1 MAIMRDVLS
10 AIRWLRKNPWFTL
23 AVTAILGLGIGA
35 TTAVFSIVDA
45 VLLRP
50 LPYQSSSTL
59 VRIEETGRERVISYH
74 TARDYL
80 FWRGRSDLFE
90 KTVPYRRDV
99 VTLTN
104 IGAPDQVFAV
114 RTSAKLFSLL
124 GVPARLGRSLIDSDD
139 ALSAPN
145 VAVLSERLWRR
156 VFRSDPSVIG
166 RAITVSDEV
175 FTVVGVMPPEFEFPL
190 ANTEMWIPLRLDPES
205 NLGLQVVG
213 RTRNGLPLPQVQA
226 AMEIVARQLE
236 RQNPKE
242 NAGLRMRVLPW
253 QETPDQ
259 KYRLSLVL
267 ILAAVSLVLL
277 IGCAN
282 VGSLL
287 LSRAVQRQK
296 EMAIRASL
304 GAGFWRIV
312 RQLLA
317 ESLMLAVL
325 ASAAGIAVA
334 HYLLQFLLRQMA
346 LLPIVIPHVQ
356 RVALNGRVLLFNLG
370 LCLLLACV
378 CSLAPAVFASK
389 TDVQGVLRSGQ
400 ATGTRS
406 STRLFSVL
414 IASEAAFACLLLVGS
429 GLLVRSLIRLQRA
442 DTGFRTEH
450 VLTMRVPLG
459 TQTQPRPGDKYASR
473 SNQIEFYRRVLERLE
488 KVPGVSAVAVVNNLP
503 LSGSN
508 TTTVYRGTDGTL
520 KGVLTRTV
528 SPQYFAV
535 MGMPLIK
542 GRGFSEADQADSP
555 GVAIINGYWAREL
568 FPDRDPIGRF
578 LPSEDGGRGA
588 QVVGVVKNSWQSGW
602 DQPTKAELYI
612 PYRQYIFGAFLAT
625 IVVRTSSEPLTLA
638 DTLRKEI
645 WAVDP
650 SEPVL
655 KIETMDDVIANSI
668 WQPRFSAW
676 VFSVLG
682 VLALLLTAAGI
693 YGVVAYTTALRAKEV
708 GIRVALGASP
718 RKIAAVVLRGT
729 IIPLSAGLAVSL
741 VAALVLARLL
751 TSILY
756 ETSGAD
762 PIAYLAAAALLL
774 AIGAVASARP
784 AWKAAAAD
792 PLTALRTE

>member
-1 MAIMRDVLS
+1 MMRDVLS
-10 AIRWLRKNPWFTL
+10 AVRWLRKNPWFTL
-23 AVTAILGLGIGA
+23 AVTAILGLAIGA

-59 VRIEETGRERVISYH
+59 VKIEETGRERVIGYISPS
-74 TARDYL
+74 TSDYL

-99 VTLTN
+99 LTLTN

-114 RTSAKLFSLL
+114 RTSAKLFTML
-124 GVPARLGRSLIDSDD
+124 GVPARLGRPLIDSDD
-139 ALSAPN
+139 ALNAPN
-145 VAVLSERLWRR
+145 VALLSDRLWRR
-156 VFRSDPSVIG
+156 IFRSDPGVIG
-166 RAITVSDEV
+166 RAITVSDQLY
-175 FTVVGVMPPEFEFPL
+175 TVVGVMPPEFEFPV

-205 NLGLQVVG
+205 SVGLDVVG
-213 RTRNGLPLPQVQA
+213 QTRNGLPLPQVQS

-242 NAGLRMRVLPW
+242 NAGLRIRVLPW
-253 QETPDQ
+253 QETPDR

-325 ASAAGIAVA
+325 ASGAGIAAA
-334 HYLLQFLLRQMA
+334 HYLVQFLLRQMA
-346 LLPIVIPHVQ
+346 ALPLVIPHVQ
-356 RVALNGRVLLFNLG
+356 RVALNGRVLLFNTV
-370 LCLLLACV
+370 LCLLLACL
-378 CSLAPAVFASK
+378 CSLAPAVFASR

-400 ATGTRS
+400 ATGTKP
-406 STRLFSVL
+406 STRLFSIL
-414 IASEAAFACLLLVGS
+414 IASEAGLACLLLVGS
-429 GLLVRSLIRLQRA
+429 GLLVHSLIRLQKA

-459 TQTQPRPGDKYASR
+459 ARTQPRPGGKYDSR
-473 SNQIEFYRRVLERLE
+473 SSQIEFYRRVLERLE
-488 KVPGVSAVAVVNNLP
+488 RVPGVDAVAVVNNLP

-508 TTTVYRGTDGTL
+508 TTTIYRGTDGAV
-520 KGVLTRTV
+520 KGVMTRTV
-528 SPQYFAV
+528 SPRYFAV
-535 MGMPLIK
+535 MGTPLIK
-542 GRGFSEADQADSP
+542 GRAFSEADLADSP
-555 GVAIINGYWAREL
+555 RVAIINEYWEREL
-568 FPDRDPIGRF
+568 FPDRDPIGQS
-578 LPSEDGGRGA
+578 LPSEGGAPGA

-602 DQPTKAELYI
+602 DQPVKAELYI

-625 IVVRTSSEPLTLA
+625 IVVRTSGEPLTLA
-638 DTLRKEI
+638 NALRKEI

-655 KIETMDDVIANSI
+655 RIETMDDVIANSI

-718 RKIAAVVLRGT
+718 RRIAMVVLRGT
-729 IIPLSAGLAVSL
+729 IMPLSTGLAVSI

-751 TSILY
+751 TSILF

-774 AIGAVASARP
+774 AVGALASARP

-792 PLTALRTE
+792 PLMALRTE

>member
-1 MAIMRDVLS
+1 MRDVLS
-10 AIRWLRKNPWFTL
+10 AIRWLRKNPWFAL

-45 VLLRP
+45 VLIRP

-59 VRIEETGRERVISYH
+59 VKIEETGRERVISYSPVN
-74 TARDYL
+74 DYL
-80 FWRGRSDLFE
+80 YWRDRNDLFE
-90 KTVPYRRDV
+90 KTAPYRRDV
-99 VTLTN
+99 LTLTN
-104 IGAPDQVFAV
+104 IGAPDQVFTV
-114 RTSAKLFSLL
+114 RTSAKLFSML
-124 GVPARLGRSLIDSDD
+124 GVPARLGRPLIDADD
-139 ALSAPN
+139 ALNAPN
-145 VAVLSERLWRR
+145 VALLSDRLWRR

-166 RAITVSDEV
+166 RSITVSDELY
-175 FTVVGVMPPEFEFPL
+175 TIVGVMPPEFEFPL

-205 NLGLQVVG
+205 SVGLQVVG
-213 RTRNGLPLPQVQA
+213 QTRSGLRLSQVQG

-236 RQNPKE
+236 RRDPKE
-242 NAGLRMRVLPW
+242 NAGLRIRVSPW
-253 QETPDQ
+253 LETPDQ

-304 GAGFWRIV
+304 GAGFWRVV

-317 ESLMLAVL
+317 ESLMLAML
-325 ASAAGIAVA
+325 ASATGIAVA
-334 HYLLQFLLRQMA
+334 HYLLQFLLRQLA
-346 LLPIVIPHVQ
+346 VLPIVIPHVQ

-378 CSLAPAVFASK
+378 CSVAPAVFASR
-389 TDVQGVLRSGQ
+389 TDVQSVLRSGQ
-400 ATGTRS
+400 ATGTKS
-406 STRLFSVL
+406 STRLFSIL

-429 GLLVRSLIRLQRA
+429 GLLVHSLIRLQKA

-459 TQTQPRPGDKYASR
+459 TQTQPKPGGQYASK
-473 SNQIEFYRRVLERLE
+473 SSQIEFYQRVLERLE

-503 LSGSN
+503 LSGS
-508 TTTVYRGTDGTL
+508 TTTTIYRGTDGTV

-535 MGMPLIK
+535 MGTPLIK
-542 GRGFSEADQADSP
+542 GRVFSEADQADSP
-555 GVAIINGYWAREL
+555 EVAIINEYWAREL
-568 FPDRDPIGRF
+568 FPDRDPIGQL
-578 LPSEDGGRGA
+578 LPSEGGGQAGR
-588 QVVGVVKNSWQSGW
+588 VVGVVKNSWQSGW
-602 DQPTKAELYI
+602 DQPTKAEKYI
-612 PYRQYIFGAFLAT
+612 PYRQFIFGAFLAT
-625 IVVRTSSEPLTLA
+625 IVVRTSGEPLALA
-638 DTLRKEI
+638 NTLRKEI

-655 KIETMDDVIANSI
+655 RIETMDDVIANSI

-682 VLALLLTAAGI
+682 GLALLLTAAGI

-718 RKIAAVVLRGT
+718 QRIIAVVLRGT
-729 IIPLSAGLAVSL
+729 IMPLSAGLAASL

-756 ETSGAD
+756 EISGAD
-762 PIAYLAAAALLL
+762 PIPYLAAAALLL
-774 AIGAVASARP
+774 AIGALASARP

>member
-1 MAIMRDVLS
+1 MRDLLS
-10 AIRWLRKNPWFTL
+10 AVRWLRKNPWFAL

-50 LPYQSSSTL
+50 LPYRSSSTL
-59 VRIEETGRERVISYH
+59 VKIEETGRERVISYH
-74 TARDYL
+74 SARDYL
-80 FWRGRSDLFE
+80 LWRDRSDLFE
-90 KTVPYRRDV
+90 RTVPYRRDV

-104 IGAPDQVFAV
+104 IGAPDQVFTV

-124 GVPARLGRSLIDSDD
+124 GVPARLGRPLIDSDD
-139 ALSAPN
+139 ALSAPT
-145 VAVLSERLWRR
+145 VAVLSDRLWRR
-156 VFRSDPSVIG
+156 AFRSDPSVIG
-166 RAITVSDEV
+166 RAITLSDEM

-190 ANTEMWIPLRLDPES
+190 ANTEMWIPLHLDPES

-213 RTRNGLPLPQVQA
+213 RTKSGLSLSQVQA

-242 NAGLRMRVLPW
+242 NAGLRIRVLPW

-259 KYRLSLVL
+259 KYRLSLAL

-334 HYLLQFLLRQMA
+334 HYLLQFLLKQMA

-378 CSLAPAVFASK
+378 CSLAPAVFASR
-389 TDVQGVLRSGQ
+389 TDVQGVLRSGR
-400 ATGTRS
+400 ATGTSS
-406 STRLFSVL
+406 STRLFSIL

-429 GLLVRSLIRLQRA
+429 GLLVHSLIRLQKA
-442 DTGFRTEH
+442 DTGFRTER

-459 TQTQPRPGDKYASR
+459 TQTQRPGDKYASK
-473 SNQIEFYRRVLERLE
+473 SSQIEFYRRVLERLE
-488 KVPGVSAVAVVNNLP
+488 KVPGVSSVAVVNNLP

-520 KGVLTRTV
+520 KGVQTRTV

-535 MGMPLIK
+535 MGTPLIK
-542 GRGFSEADQADSP
+542 GRVFSEADQADSP
-555 GVAIINGYWAREL
+555 GVAIINEFWAREL

-578 LPSEDGGRGA
+578 LPSEEGGSSGGL
-588 QVVGVVKNSWQSGW
+588 VVGVVKDSWQSGW

-612 PYRQYIFGAFLAT
+612 PYRQFIFGAFLAT
-625 IVVRTSSEPLTLA
+625 IVVRTSGEPLTLA

-655 KIETMDDVIANSI
+655 RIETMDDVIANSI

-676 VFSVLG
+676 VFSVLAG
-682 VLALLLTAAGI
+682 LALLLTAAGI

-718 RKIAAVVLRGT
+718 QRIVTVVLRGA
-729 IIPLSAGLAVSL
+729 IIPLCVGLAVSL
-741 VAALVLARLL
+741 IAALVLARLL
-751 TSILY
+751 ASILF
-756 ETSGAD
+756 EISGAD

-774 AIGAVASARP
+774 AIGALASARP